1 MKNEQL
7 KYLAKSIQ
15 TSTELVSW
23 QVKPENDCADAVMLN
38 VHNQS
43 LNEKVNLY
51 VKVSNDEELT
61 LFEKACL
68 SGIVQGM
75 KSIEKEMSL

>member
-15 TSTELVSW
+15 TSTDLITW
-23 QVKPENDCADAVMLN
+23 QINNDNVNADAEMLN
-38 VHNQS
+38 IHNQS

-51 VKVSNDEELT
+51 VKVSKGEYLT
-61 LFEKACL
+61 RFEDACL
-68 SGIVQGM
+68 TGIVQGM